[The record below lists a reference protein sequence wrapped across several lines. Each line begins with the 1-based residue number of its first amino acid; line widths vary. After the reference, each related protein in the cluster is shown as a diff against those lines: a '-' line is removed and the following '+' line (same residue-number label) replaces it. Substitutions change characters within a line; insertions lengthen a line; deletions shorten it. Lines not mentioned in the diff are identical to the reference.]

1 LRVGFLLKRCILV
14 GLSRGWHADEADF
27 QTQIYADFFIL
38 SAKICVA
45 KHLCNLRANSTSEVQ
60 GKRFEPFLFTF
71 VKILS
76 MTKFL
81 ILRFS
86 SIGDIVLTT
95 PVIRCLKQ
103 QYPDAEVHYATK
115 KSYQSLLE
123 NNPYIDKVFVLE
135 NGLNELVKSLQSER
149 YDYIIDLHNNLR
161 TRIIKIR
168 LGVKSFSFNK
178 LNFQKWI
185 LVKFKKNLMPNVHIV
200 DRYMKTVESLGV
212 KNDNKGLDYFIP
224 EKDEMPLDWLPE
236 NFRSG
241 YAVYAIGGQHETK
254 KLPLHKM
261 IELCQ
266 TIQLPLVLIGG
277 KEDVVISEQLS
288 VISKNI
294 PIFDTCGKCNLNQSA
309 SLIKNSKF
317 VYTHDTGMMHVAAA
331 FKKKVVSI
339 WGNTVPEFGMY
350 PYQTDFEVI
359 ENKYIHCRPCSKIG
373 YEECPLGHFRCM
385 NRLKFS

>member
-1 LRVGFLLKRCILV
+1 
-14 GLSRGWHADEADF
+14 
-27 QTQIYADFFIL
+27 
-38 SAKICVA
+38 
-45 KHLCNLRANSTSEVQ
+45 
-60 GKRFEPFLFTF
+60 
-71 VKILS
+71 

-103 QYPDAEVHYATK
+103 QYPEAEVHFATK

-123 NNPYIDKVFVLE
+123 NNPYIDKVIVLE
-135 NGLNELVKSLQSER
+135 KSLNDLISQLKSER

-161 TRIIKIR
+161 TTILKLR
-168 LGVKSFSFNK
+168 LSVKSFSFDK
-178 LNFQKWI
+178 LNLQKWI

-224 EKDEMPLDWLPE
+224 EKDEIPLDWLPE
-236 NFRSG
+236 KFRNG
-241 YAVYAIGGQHETK
+241 YAVYAIGGQHNTK
-254 KLPLHKM
+254 KLPFPKM

-277 KEDVVISEQLS
+277 KEDSVISEQLS
-288 VISKNI
+288 VVSKNNI
-294 PIFDTCGKCNLNQSA
+294 IFDTCGKCNLNQSA
-309 SLIKNSKF
+309 SIIKNSRV

-331 FKKKVVSI
+331 LKKKVVSI
-339 WGNTVPEFGMY
+339 WGNTVSAFGMY
-350 PYQTDFEVI
+350 PYQTDYEVI
-359 ENKYIHCRPCSKIG
+359 ENNNSQCRPCSKIG
-373 YEECPLGHFRCM
+373 FDKCPAGHFKCM
-385 NRLKFS
+385 NELKFS

>member
-1 LRVGFLLKRCILV
+1 
-14 GLSRGWHADEADF
+14 
-27 QTQIYADFFIL
+27 
-38 SAKICVA
+38 
-45 KHLCNLRANSTSEVQ
+45 
-60 GKRFEPFLFTF
+60 
-71 VKILS
+71 

-123 NNPYIDKVFVLE
+123 NNPYIDKVFVLD
-135 NGLNELVKSLQSER
+135 KSLNDLISQLKTER

-161 TRIIKIR
+161 TTILKLR
-168 LGVKSFSFNK
+168 LGVKSFSFDK

-185 LVKFKKNLMPNVHIV
+185 LVKFKKNIMSNVHIV

-224 EKDEMPLDWLPE
+224 AKDEMPLDWLPE
-236 NFRSG
+236 NFRNG

-254 KLPLHKM
+254 KLPLNKM
-261 IELCQ
+261 IELCK

-277 KEDVVISEQLS
+277 KEDAVISYQLS
-288 VISKNI
+288 VNSKTI

-309 SLIKNSKF
+309 SIIKNASII
-317 VYTHDTGMMHVAAA
+317 YTHDTGMMHVAAA
-331 FKKKVVSI
+331 LKKKVISI
-339 WGNTVPEFGMY
+339 WGNTVPAFGMY

-359 ENKYIHCRPCSKIG
+359 EHPDLHCRPCSKIG
-373 YEECPLGHFRCM
+373 YEKCPLGHFKCM
-385 NRLKFS
+385 NELKF

>member
-1 LRVGFLLKRCILV
+1 
-14 GLSRGWHADEADF
+14 
-27 QTQIYADFFIL
+27 
-38 SAKICVA
+38 
-45 KHLCNLRANSTSEVQ
+45 
-60 GKRFEPFLFTF
+60 
-71 VKILS
+71 

-103 QYPDAEVHYATK
+103 QYPEAEVHYATK

-135 NGLNELVKSLQSER
+135 NGLNELVKFLQSER
-149 YDYIIDLHNNLR
+149 YDYVIDLHNNLR
-161 TRIIKIR
+161 TSIIKLR
-168 LGVKSFSFNK
+168 LKTPLSMGEGSGVRSFSFDK
-178 LNFQKWI
+178 LNLQKWI

-236 NFRSG
+236 NFRNG

-254 KLPLHKM
+254 KLPLNKM

-288 VISKNI
+288 VISKNNL
-294 PIFDTCGKCNLNQSA
+294 IFDTCGKCNLNQSA
-309 SLIKNSKF
+309 SIIKNSKI

-331 FKKKVVSI
+331 LKKKVISI

-359 ENKYIHCRPCSKIG
+359 EHKDLNCRPCSKIG
-373 YEECPLGHFRCM
+373 YNKCPLGHFKCM
-385 NRLKFS
+385 NDLKFS

>member
-1 LRVGFLLKRCILV
+1 
-14 GLSRGWHADEADF
+14 
-27 QTQIYADFFIL
+27 
-38 SAKICVA
+38 
-45 KHLCNLRANSTSEVQ
+45 
-60 GKRFEPFLFTF
+60 
-71 VKILS
+71 

-103 QYPDAEVHYATK
+103 QYPEAEVHFATK
-115 KSYQSLLE
+115 KSYKSLLE
-123 NNPYIDKVFVLE
+123 NNPYVDKVFVLE
-135 NGLNELVKSLQSER
+135 KSLNDLVNQLKSDH

-161 TRIIKIR
+161 TTILKFR
-168 LGVKSFSFNK
+168 LGVKSFSFDK

-224 EKDEMPLDWLPE
+224 EQDEMPLDWLPE
-236 NFRSG
+236 NFRNG

-254 KLPLHKM
+254 KLPLNKM

-277 KEDVVISEQLS
+277 KEDSVISEQLS
-288 VISKNI
+288 VISKNSL
-294 PIFDTCGKCNLNQSA
+294 IFDTCGKCNLNQSA
-309 SLIKNSKF
+309 SLIKNSKV

-331 FKKKVVSI
+331 LKKKVISI
-339 WGNTVPEFGMY
+339 WGNTVPAFGMY

-359 ENKYIHCRPCSKIG
+359 ENKYLHCRPCSKIG
-373 YEECPLGHFRCM
+373 FDKCPAGHFKCM
-385 NRLKFS
+385 NDLKF

>member
-1 LRVGFLLKRCILV
+1 
-14 GLSRGWHADEADF
+14 
-27 QTQIYADFFIL
+27 
-38 SAKICVA
+38 
-45 KHLCNLRANSTSEVQ
+45 
-60 GKRFEPFLFTF
+60 
-71 VKILS
+71 

-103 QYPDAEVHYATK
+103 QYPEAEVHYVTK
-115 KSYQSLLE
+115 KSYKSLLE

-135 NGLNELVKSLQSER
+135 NGLNELVKYLQSEC

-161 TRIIKIR
+161 TTILKLR
-168 LGVKSFSFNK
+168 LGIKSYSFDK
-178 LNFQKWI
+178 LNLQKWL
-185 LVKFKKNLMPNVHIV
+185 LVKFKKNLMPDVHIV
-200 DRYMKTVESLGV
+200 DRYMKTVEYLGI

-236 NFRSG
+236 NFRNG

-254 KLPLHKM
+254 KLPLNKM

-266 TIQLPLVLIGG
+266 TIKLPLVLIGG
-277 KEDVVISEQLS
+277 KEDAVISYQLS
-288 VISKNI
+288 VISKTA

-309 SLIKNSKF
+309 SIIKNASI

-331 FKKKVVSI
+331 LKKKVISI

-350 PYQTDFEVI
+350 PYQTEYEVI
-359 ENKYIHCRPCSKIG
+359 ENNDLHCRPCSKIG
-373 YEECPLGHFRCM
+373 YKKCPLGHFKCM
-385 NRLKFS
+385 NELKF

>member
-1 LRVGFLLKRCILV
+1 
-14 GLSRGWHADEADF
+14 
-27 QTQIYADFFIL
+27 
-38 SAKICVA
+38 
-45 KHLCNLRANSTSEVQ
+45 
-60 GKRFEPFLFTF
+60 
-71 VKILS
+71 

-123 NNPYIDKVFVLE
+123 NNPYIDKIFTLE
-135 NGLNELVKSLQSER
+135 KSLNNLVKQLKSER
-149 YDYIIDLHNNLR
+149 YDYVIDLHNNLR
-161 TRIIKIR
+161 TTILKLR
-168 LGVKSFSFNK
+168 LKSPLTPRWGNSLQTFSFDK
-178 LNFQKWI
+178 FNFQKWI

-224 EKDEMPLDWLPE
+224 ERDEIPADWLPE
-236 NFRSG
+236 EFRNG

-261 IELCQ
+261 IELCK

-277 KEDVVISEQLS
+277 KEDAVISKQLS
-288 VISKNI
+288 VISKNT

-309 SLIKNSKF
+309 SIIQNAKI

-331 FKKKVVSI
+331 LKKKVVSI
-339 WGNTVPEFGMY
+339 WGNTVPAFGMY

-359 ENKYIHCRPCSKIG
+359 ENNDLHCRPCSKIG
-373 YEECPLGHFRCM
+373 YEKCPLGHFRCM
-385 NRLKFS
+385 NDLKFS

>member
-1 LRVGFLLKRCILV
+1 
-14 GLSRGWHADEADF
+14 
-27 QTQIYADFFIL
+27 
-38 SAKICVA
+38 
-45 KHLCNLRANSTSEVQ
+45 
-60 GKRFEPFLFTF
+60 
-71 VKILS
+71 

-115 KSYQSLLE
+115 KSYKTLLE
-123 NNPYIDKVFVLE
+123 NNPYIDKIFVLE

-149 YDYIIDLHNNLR
+149 YDYVIDLHNNLR
-161 TRIIKIR
+161 TTVINLR

-178 LNFQKWI
+178 LNLQKWI
-185 LVKFKKNLMPNVHIV
+185 LVKFKKNLMSNVHIV

-236 NFRSG
+236 NFRNG

-254 KLPLHKM
+254 KLPLNKM

-309 SLIKNSKF
+309 SLIKNSKL

-331 FKKKVVSI
+331 LKKKVISI
-339 WGNTVPEFGMY
+339 WGNTVPAFGMY

-359 ENKYIHCRPCSKIG
+359 ENRDLNCRPCSKIG
-373 YEECPLGHFRCM
+373 YKKCPLGHFKCM
-385 NRLKFS
+385 NDLKFS